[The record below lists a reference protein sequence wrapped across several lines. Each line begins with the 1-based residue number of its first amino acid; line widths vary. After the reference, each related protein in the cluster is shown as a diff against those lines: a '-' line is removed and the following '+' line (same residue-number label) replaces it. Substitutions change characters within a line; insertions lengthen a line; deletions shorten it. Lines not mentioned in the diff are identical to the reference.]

1 MQKAPW
7 LLVAAFLPAA
17 ALAATNPET
26 QGLRQQIAALQ
37 IDHALNLSQQ
47 QAQAVLPLLQNAKA
61 QVQAFEAQRAAAQPA
76 LDAALTQAVSD
87 LKSTGTIAA
96 STAKA
101 VEAARPSMQ
110 TLRQDL
116 RSTWQQVRQ
125 ILTPAQLSAL
135 HSAQLGIPRSDG
147 DSGSHVRDHPGFA
160 RRFGMMRAV
169 LSDSFLS
176 LVQARAA

>member
-96 STAKA
+96 STAKS

-135 HSAQLGIPRSDG
+135 RSAQLGIPRSDG
-147 DSGSHVRDHPGFA
+147 DSGSHVRDHPEFA

>member
-1 MQKAPW
+1 MKKAPW

-47 QAQAVLPLLQNAKA
+47 QAQALLPLLQTAKA
-61 QVQAFEAQRAAAQPA
+61 QVQAFQAQRTAAQPA

-87 LKSTGTIAA
+87 LKSTGTISA
-96 STAKA
+96 STAQA
-101 VEAARPSMQ
+101 VEAARPSPQ
-110 TLRQDL
+110 ALRQDL

-125 ILTPAQLSAL
+125 ILTPAQLTAL
-135 HSAQLGIPRSDG
+135 RSAQFGIPRG
-147 DSGSHVRDHPGFA
+147 DDASGPHAGNHGGFA